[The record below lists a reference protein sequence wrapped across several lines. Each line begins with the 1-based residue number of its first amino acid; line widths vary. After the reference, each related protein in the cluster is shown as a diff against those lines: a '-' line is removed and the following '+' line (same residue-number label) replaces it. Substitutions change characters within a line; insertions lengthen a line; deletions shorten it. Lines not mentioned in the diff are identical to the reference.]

1 MDLSD
6 QDLPSAEVLIDVPFF
21 DADMLGIVWHGHYAK
36 YFEIAR
42 CALLDKL
49 DYDYLTMKETGY
61 VWPVIEL
68 NIRYIAPARFGQQI
82 RVTAAL
88 KEYEYRMR
96 IRYEILDAKTAN
108 RLAKGMSSQV
118 AVNVESG
125 EMCFGSPRVFLEK
138 LQAFVRRPPQKP

>member
-1 MDLSD
+1 MVLTD
-6 QDLPSAEVLIDVPFF
+6 QDLPSAEVLIDVPFY

-42 CALLDKL
+42 CALLERL

-68 NIRYIAPARFGQQI
+68 HIRYIAPARFGQRI
-82 RVTAAL
+82 RVSAAL

-96 IRYEILDAKTAN
+96 IRYEIVDDETGN
-108 RLAKGMSSQV
+108 RLAKGISSQV

-125 EMCFGSPRVFLEK
+125 EMCFGSPRVFLDK
-138 LQAFVRRPPQKP
+138 LSAFAGAKPGGI

>member
-1 MDLSD
+1 MLTD
-6 QDLPSAEVLIDVPFF
+6 QDLPSAEVLIDVPFY

-42 CALLDKL
+42 CALLERL

-68 NIRYIAPARFGQQI
+68 HIRYIASARFGQRI
-82 RVTAAL
+82 RVSAAL

-96 IRYEILDAKTAN
+96 IRYEIVDDETGN
-108 RLAKGMSSQV
+108 RLAKGISSQV

-125 EMCFGSPRVFLEK
+125 EMCFGSPRVFLDK
-138 LQAFVRRPPQKP
+138 LSAFAGTKPGEI

>member
-1 MDLSD
+1 VLTD
-6 QDLPSAEVLIDVPFF
+6 QDLPSAEVLIDVPFY

-42 CALLDKL
+42 CALLERL

-68 NIRYIAPARFGQQI
+68 HIRYIAPARFGQRI
-82 RVTAAL
+82 RVSAAL

-96 IRYEILDAKTAN
+96 IRYEIVDDETGN
-108 RLAKGMSSQV
+108 RLAKGISSQV

-125 EMCFGSPRVFLEK
+125 EMCFGSPRVFLDK
-138 LQAFVRRPPQKP
+138 LSAFAGAKPGGI

>member
-1 MDLSD
+1 MVLTD
-6 QDLPSAEVLIDVPFF
+6 QDLPSAEVLLDVPFY

-42 CALLDKL
+42 CALLERL

-68 NIRYIAPARFGQQI
+68 NIRYIAPARFGQRI
-82 RVTAAL
+82 RVSAAL

-96 IRYEILDAKTAN
+96 IRYEIVDDETGN
-108 RLAKGMSSQV
+108 RLAKGVSSQV

-125 EMCFGSPRVFLEK
+125 EMCFGSPQVFLDK
-138 LQAFVRRPPQKP
+138 LSAFAGTKPGGM

>member
-1 MDLSD
+1 MLTD
-6 QDLPSAEVLIDVPFF
+6 QDLPSAEVLIDVPFY

-42 CALLDKL
+42 CALLERL

-68 NIRYIAPARFGQQI
+68 HIRYIAPARFGQRI
-82 RVTAAL
+82 RVSAAL

-96 IRYEILDAKTAN
+96 IRYEIVDDETGN
-108 RLAKGMSSQV
+108 RLAKGISSQV

-125 EMCFGSPRVFLEK
+125 EMCFGSPRVFLDK
-138 LQAFVRRPPQKP
+138 LSAFAGTKPGGI

>member
-1 MDLSD
+1 MLTD
-6 QDLPSAEVLIDVPFF
+6 QDLPSAEVLIDVPFY

-42 CALLDKL
+42 CALLERL

-68 NIRYIAPARFGQQI
+68 HIRYIAPARFGQRI
-82 RVTAAL
+82 RVSAAL

-96 IRYEILDAKTAN
+96 IRYEIVDDETGN
-108 RLAKGMSSQV
+108 RLAKGISSQV

-125 EMCFGSPRVFLEK
+125 EMCFGSPRVFLDK
-138 LQAFVRRPPQKP
+138 LSAFAGAKPGGI